1 MIRAILFVG
10 AGSCLGGISRYVAM
24 RYLQA
29 TYFTNFPVGTA
40 VVNIS
45 GCLLI
50 GLLYGLFERGGL
62 MNADLR
68 LFLTVGFCGGF
79 TTFSTFIHEEYSF
92 LQNGNFF
99 YSALYAA
106 VSLVLGMAAAYVGHL
121 LIKII

>member
-1 MIRAILFVG
+1 MLRAILFVG
-10 AGSCLGGISRYVAM
+10 AGSCIGGISRYLLM
-24 RYLQA
+24 RSLQ
-29 TYFTNFPVGTA
+29 TTFFTNFPFGTA

-50 GLLYGLFERGGL
+50 GLFYGLFERGGL

-79 TTFSTFIHEEYSF
+79 TTFSTFIHEDYAF
-92 LQNGNFF
+92 LQNGSFF
-99 YSALYAA
+99 YATLYAA
-106 VSLVLGMAAAYVGHL
+106 VSLVLGMGAAYFGHF